1 MKEVVDTTDAPAAV
15 GAYSQATMT
24 DDLLLTAGQLPLTT
38 EGELLDEAPV
48 GQQTRQCLEN
58 IEAIL
63 DSAGLEIE
71 SLIKVNV
78 FLDDMADF
86 DDFNDAYAEFFSK
99 APPARSAVEVAAV
112 PKGAAIEI
120 EAIAT
125 RSS

>member
-38 EGELLDEAPV
+38 EGELLDKAPV

-78 FLDDMADF
+78 FLNDMADF

-99 APPARSAVEVAAV
+99 APPARSAIEVAAV

-125 RSS
+125 RSP